1 MATLFVLQGRDKGR
15 RYDLR
20 GDDLTLGR
28 DSTNPIHVNDNEVS
42 RRHAEIRQDDQGY
55 RLVDLG
61 SSNGSFV
68 NGEKVSERRL
78 ATGDRVQVGRT
89 LLLFT
94 DSDRGRDKLAHDVD
108 IVPAR
113 AGEGS
118 QIVKSAGHDSGSQLF
133 APADATES
141 PWLARA
147 RSNLQIMYRTALAV
161 SHTLDIDQLLARI
174 MD

>member
-20 GDDLTLGR
+20 GGGLTLGR

-55 RLVDLG
+55 LLVDLG

-78 ATGDRVQVGRT
+78 VTGDRVQLGRT

-94 DSDRGRDKLAHDVD
+94 DSGDRGRDKLAPDVD
-108 IVPAR
+108 IVPTR
-113 AGEGS
+113 
-118 QIVKSAGHDSGSQLF
+118 
-133 APADATES
+133 
-141 PWLARA
+141 
-147 RSNLQIMYRTALAV
+147 
-161 SHTLDIDQLLARI
+161 
-174 MD
+174 